1 MLLNII
7 IYINNRSLCSKAT
20 ALAYL
25 VRLLYELYYFSIKD
39 SNVLFVRSQ
48 VSKSHLKTLRWC
60 QLSSSLRGG
69 MYS

>member
-7 IYINNRSLCSKAT
+7 IYVNNRSLCSKAT
-20 ALAYL
+20 VFVYH

-39 SNVLFVRSQ
+39 SNVMFVRSQ
-48 VSKSHLKTLRWC
+48 VSKSHRKTLRWC